1 MLMYIYLAEGFE
13 ETEMIAPL
21 DLCRRAGIDAKTVSV
36 TGNICVTGSHGI
48 TIKADMLASDAE
60 YTPDKADIVMLPGG
74 LPGTNGLEASDA
86 VQNAIHKA
94 FDGGKLVCA
103 ICAAPS
109 VLGKAG
115 LLQGKKA
122 TCYPGFEKYLYGATP
137 VSEKV
142 VRDGNVITGIG
153 MGAAVQFGLEIVSAM
168 CGEETAEKLKNG
180 IIA

>member
-48 TIKADMLASDAE
+48 TIKADMLVSDSE
-60 YTPDKADIVMLPGG
+60 YIPDKADIVMLPGG

-142 VRDGNVITGIG
+142 VRDGNIITGIG